1 MSTPSLIK
9 VIRAAFEEE
18 LLDEEG
24 NPTTDQN
31 PLYAYYQLKPGQT
44 VSWSEVV
51 EPMRGGLKRY
61 KGNLANLPTG
71 CTLPDPPDE
80 PTVPGDDGKPVW
92 NTTASFRKFIKGQLY
107 EEELRF
113 SFLTPAAG
121 KTITGFGDNNSL
133 PPFLSIQTRPNDNPV
148 LRGTIP
154 ADYVPNAINFTL
166 HGFQSDGKVSAD
178 KSFTLET
185 DSAPAIGAYLI
196 AQPSDRSLLLLI
208 RPESIGGAAKP
219 KVRFVA
225 GPAGFDARQ
234 FEARQQF
241 RSVGSTIY
249 NFDHTW
255 LPVANGE
262 YAVEIQHNTL
272 TKYLKIIWN
281 GTAIL
286 AEQTLLDTQPSV
298 NNNGG
303 VGTPAAIVAIDVTY
317 DPNPQVNQ
325 GTTYND
331 RVSAYVKL
339 TTDAAVEN
347 SIQSVDGSGN
357 PITGF
362 SSWQPLAAISGDPKG
377 YQRRADWFNAA
388 DHYRWRFRLVGGSD
402 IIEFIWNRPSGAAD
416 RVVHYPITGGGN
428 NTGDQSGTNLSDTFT
443 YNE

>member
-9 VIRAAFEEE
+9 VYRLASEAV
-18 LLDEEG
+18 LSG
-24 NPTTDQN
+24 TDQGT
-31 PLYAYYQLKPGQT
+31 LYAYYILPQGVMVNLEDIQ
-44 VSWSEVV
+44 
-51 EPMRGGLKRY
+51 EPLRDGLERY
-61 KGNLANLPTG
+61 MGNLSDLPTD
-71 CTLPDPPDE
+71 CDLPDPPDE

-208 RPESIGGAAKP
+208 RPESIGGVAKP

-303 VGTPAAIVAIDVTY
+303 VGTAITVAAVDHEYVIDS
-317 DPNPQVNQ
+317 PGSLHP
-325 GTTYND
+325 D
-331 RVSAYVKL
+331 RVHVWVKL
-339 TTDAAVEN
+339 SAPDTAQYALQVVN
-347 SIQSVDGSGN
+347 GDGSLS
-357 PITGF
+357 PSTPVWADMYTPLTGD
-362 SSWQPLAAISGDPKG
+362 AKG
-377 YQRRADWFNAA
+377 YQWTLDAFPDQRQSFRAKTNPSQVVVVGPGMPQDSQPYPRRT
-388 DHYRWRFRLVGGSD
+388 V
-402 IIEFIWNRPSGAAD
+402 
-416 RVVHYPITGGGN
+416 YPITGGGN